1 MELFV
6 GFGVFLRGVGG
17 EIGVL
22 LWEVGESEAK
32 AVRDR
37 ARQTE
42 ETEMKEDGDG
52 ERDKWLIN
60 SFHYPVAATEYS
72 SLID

>member
-1 MELFV
+1 M
-6 GFGVFLRGVGG
+6 
-17 EIGVL
+17 
-22 LWEVGESEAK
+22 GESEAK

-60 SFHYPVAATEYS
+60 SFHYPVAAAEYS
-72 SLID
+72 SFTD